1 VRLFGSQMEASRRLH
16 FHERSVRWWCQHGA
30 PPHVLTA
37 LNRLHDGEISLR
49 WARHLIRNKRSR
61 RLNGQ
66 RRRSA

>member
-1 VRLFGSQMEASRRLH
+1 
-16 FHERSVRWWCQHGA
+16 
-30 PPHVLTA
+30 VLTA